1 VIFGA
6 IGLLAVALVLLVV
19 GIAKSLVAP
28 LVFSVLATCA
38 ALGLLYASFLYYRKQ
53 ASGSDDVAVEPG
65 YPGAYTPPHGTPAV
79 PLLAPPAVA
88 TAAPSNGSSS
98 VVERW
103 SSLKPAAAERL
114 VAGLDL
120 DELHDVRRLEVE
132 LRGHT
137 SVLEAIDARI
147 ESVAALRREVSGR
160 R

>member
-1 VIFGA
+1 
-6 IGLLAVALVLLVV
+6 
-19 GIAKSLVAP
+19 
-28 LVFSVLATCA
+28 
-38 ALGLLYASFLYYRKQ
+38 
-53 ASGSDDVAVEPG
+53 
-65 YPGAYTPPHGTPAV
+65 
-79 PLLAPPAVA
+79 
-88 TAAPSNGSSS
+88 

-103 SSLKPAAAERL
+103 SSLKPDAAERL

-120 DELHDVRRLEVE
+120 DELHEVRRLEVE